1 MRLPPSPSEE
11 MQMRPTWAFAG
22 AVLLAAL
29 GAGSSHAGVPGEDAA
44 VRIENIYYQEG
55 PQKALE
61 ALAQD
66 YKAALGGPNPETGR
80 QQINDE
86 VSRLEAHTAKYQ
98 QYSPLAAVATQ
109 WCLER
114 HGASDF
120 PLRYT
125 ELLPAGDASP
135 DASLPD
141 VELDRE
147 MVKVLQNNWVD
158 FANLTRTQ
166 ARGYVADVEQITI
179 SARGDLLKDQSEQED
194 IRTAA
199 NSLSGK

>member
-1 MRLPPSPSEE
+1 MHLPSSTSAS
-11 MQMRPTWAFAG
+11 TWAFAF
-22 AVLLAAL
+22 VLLAAL
-29 GAGSSHAGVPGEDAA
+29 GAGPGQAGVPGEDAA

-55 PQKALE
+55 PQKALA

-66 YKAALGGPNPETGR
+66 YQAALGGPNPEAGR

-86 VSRLEAHTAKYQ
+86 VSRLEAHTARYQ
-98 QYSPLAAVATQ
+98 QSSPLVAIATQ

-114 HGASDF
+114 HGLSDF

-147 MVKVLQNNWVD
+147 MVKVLQVNWID
-158 FANLTRTQ
+158 YANLTRSQT
-166 ARGYVADVEQITI
+166 RGYVADVEQITI
-179 SARGDLLKDQSEQED
+179 KSRNDLLQDQSEQED
-194 IRTAA
+194 IRAVA
-199 NSLSGK
+199 NNLPGKR